1 MRSPKSRIYVQ
12 TVLPTEKE
20 DLIESINTVNEIIK
34 SSENKDF
41 KVIDLHSIFVYEDGL
56 INKEYTTDGVH
67 LNEKGYEKWAEFIK
81 PIVHSIK

>member
-1 MRSPKSRIYVQ
+1 
-12 TVLPTEKE
+12 
-20 DLIESINTVNEIIK
+20 
-34 SSENKDF
+34 
-41 KVIDLHSIFVYEDGL
+41 L